1 MKVHQKTNFA
11 RFAIIAKLILIL
23 SDQIFNLFDMIDL
36 EAHVFV
42 FIDLMVRF
50 NYYLMIIVIN
60 KYSISHKK
68 AYS

>member
-36 EAHVFV
+36 KAHVFV
-42 FIDLMVRF
+42 FIDLIQLL
-50 NYYLMIIVIN
+50 LMIIVIN

>member
-42 FIDLMVRF
+42 FRPDGTIQLLF
-50 NYYLMIIVIN
+50 NDYCYQ
-60 KYSISHKK
+60 
-68 AYS
+68 

>member
-42 FIDLMVRF
+42 FIDLIQLL
-50 NYYLMIIVIN
+50 LMIIVIN